1 VTIAASSPQPPPPR
15 EFEEALDAYVRFAA
29 HQLGEGVRI
38 VTGWA
43 EALEEEY
50 GRDLTGAGRHA
61 LDAIVSG
68 GRRLQQF
75 VDDLLQLAALA
86 HDDADETRR
95 EVVLDD
101 VLAAAVTEL
110 VDEWHTAGARL
121 RGMVKP
127 HVVIGN
133 RRSLELLFQQL
144 LRGALAAR
152 SGALVVTVAS
162 VEEGPWVRVDVQD
175 NGLAVSAE
183 EARDAFL
190 PLAPPRGRGPLL
202 GAGVGPLICRRVVER
217 HGGRIWAE
225 PGESAGMVIHFT
237 LPRA

>member
-1 VTIAASSPQPPPPR
+1 M
-15 EFEEALDAYVRFAA
+15 RFAA

-50 GRDLTGAGRHA
+50 GRDLTGTGRHA

-68 GRRLQQF
+68 GRRLEQF
-75 VDDLLQLAALA
+75 VDDLLQLAAFA
-86 HDDADETRR
+86 HDDAEETRR

-110 VDEWHTAGARL
+110 MDDWHSTGARL
-121 RGMVKP
+121 RGGVKP

-133 RRSLELLFQQL
+133 RRSLELLFQHL

-152 SGALVVTVAS
+152 TGAPVITVGSA
-162 VEEGPWVRVDVQD
+162 EEDRWIRVDVQD
-175 NGLAVSAE
+175 NGIAVTAE
-183 EARDAFL
+183 EAHDAFF

-202 GAGVGPLICRRVVER
+202 GAGVGPLISRRVVER

-225 PGESAGMVIHFT
+225 PGEGAGMVIHFT